1 MRFQQTIIGTLIL
14 GLIVSLIFFF
24 FQKGFLDVHFF
35 RDEAKSVAEQARA
48 DAYKAEA
55 LRQQEVAARAKA
67 EAEAEQIRRQAI
79 EQENR
84 RAQLQAAEEERIRQA
99 RLQEDGR
106 RARIQAEIDEQQR
119 RQRAELER
127 LAHQQR
133 LQAAAEAAR
142 VESANRAKAYRA
154 ANGGCD
160 IGSHRVC
167 VNVGPTG
174 GGPGG
179 YQAGCFC
186 AGN

>member
-84 RAQLQAAEEERIRQA
+84 RAQSASRRRGA
-99 RLQEDGR
+99 DKTSKTSGGR
-106 RARIQAEIDEQQR
+106 PPRPYSSR
-119 RQRAELER
+119 
-127 LAHQQR
+127 
-133 LQAAAEAAR
+133 
-142 VESANRAKAYRA
+142 NR
-154 ANGGCD
+154 
-160 IGSHRVC
+160 
-167 VNVGPTG
+167 
-174 GGPGG
+174 
-179 YQAGCFC
+179 
-186 AGN
+186 